1 MATKSTDSHSGSPSF
16 NNKYDKY
23 LYQNNT
29 KTIQRKPFAPILE
42 EPGDILNNIQD
53 LNTSSI
59 PMGNNNNNSSFENSI
74 NSIHFVDY
82 RTMNKFRPSLN
93 LSCLPPVFEI
103 PQQKIANK
111 NNLNSMLNITNNQS
125 INNNSIYNDKNNIN
139 IKLMRGSRLN
149 LKPITNNSNI
159 NAFNN
164 TAGGNNNLN
173 NNKNTFISLPP
184 INNHTNYNKL
194 KDIKNE
200 NKNNYNISNNYNYTN
215 NYNNNNTALNIKNY
229 QQRKKQ
235 YLKPIQKDKTLPFKN
250 NLGSYNN
257 IHEVRRTLDVNR
269 DINNHNKNGNQG
281 KYYYNLN
288 NKNIIKGEKQK
299 EERALR
305 NKEMSNISIN
315 QNKNFVDK
323 NIVILNTK
331 ESNINNRKNSNINND
346 LYKGNITEFVPINK
360 NKTRVIHIPTLKI
373 YDRYDIPIKNYIFYE
388 NYIKNWK
395 KMMRGTIEIKYI
407 IENNDSNLY
416 HIIIDRSKNCSLSN
430 LLKSIGSIN
439 EYIVMSISRQIIPL
453 IKIYNGKFDYR
464 LFEMNEQVY
473 NYIDMDNIW
482 FNSDYNVVLYPG
494 KLNKFQKS
502 NNNLKNFLIKL
513 YNLSNQNNIIIKEKN
528 DENSNLQ
535 LNIDLMNFG
544 ITLININIFI
554 LNICVNDLFEL
565 INNSDT
571 TNNKDCCIF
580 HYFYNNIKLFSNFYD
595 SLKQTNEFK
604 ENYFDFLHNLTSF
617 NIKDNNY
624 EKISNHSFINNSTTV
639 NEYSNINE
647 LIKVGK
653 MYDFSNEY
661 YTSNSNI
668 ISFDLISN
676 KIKKELENFINYY
689 ECNNITDTTTLYN
702 MNNIEI
708 EELCKEL
715 KVNLEELHDKLLIN
729 YEKLLNNNQ
738 N

>member
-1 MATKSTDSHSGSPSF
+1 
-16 NNKYDKY
+16 
-23 LYQNNT
+23 
-29 KTIQRKPFAPILE
+29 
-42 EPGDILNNIQD
+42 
-53 LNTSSI
+53 
-59 PMGNNNNNSSFENSI
+59 
-74 NSIHFVDY
+74 
-82 RTMNKFRPSLN
+82 
-93 LSCLPPVFEI
+93 
-103 PQQKIANK
+103 
-111 NNLNSMLNITNNQS
+111 
-125 INNNSIYNDKNNIN
+125 
-139 IKLMRGSRLN
+139 
-149 LKPITNNSNI
+149 
-159 NAFNN
+159 
-164 TAGGNNNLN
+164 
-173 NNKNTFISLPP
+173 
-184 INNHTNYNKL
+184 
-194 KDIKNE
+194 
-200 NKNNYNISNNYNYTN
+200 
-215 NYNNNNTALNIKNY
+215 
-229 QQRKKQ
+229 
-235 YLKPIQKDKTLPFKN
+235 
-250 NLGSYNN
+250 
-257 IHEVRRTLDVNR
+257 
-269 DINNHNKNGNQG
+269 
-281 KYYYNLN
+281 
-288 NKNIIKGEKQK
+288 
-299 EERALR
+299 
-305 NKEMSNISIN
+305 
-315 QNKNFVDK
+315 
-323 NIVILNTK
+323 
-331 ESNINNRKNSNINND
+331 
-346 LYKGNITEFVPINK
+346 
-360 NKTRVIHIPTLKI
+360 
-373 YDRYDIPIKNYIFYE
+373 
-388 NYIKNWK
+388 
-395 KMMRGTIEIKYI
+395 
-407 IENNDSNLY
+407 
-416 HIIIDRSKNCSLSN
+416 
-430 LLKSIGSIN
+430 
-439 EYIVMSISRQIIPL
+439 MSISRQIIPL

-689 ECNNITDTTTLYN
+689 EYNNITDTTTLYN